1 MDKDLRVLLE
11 PDSEL
16 MSVFKEKAPGTYR
29 HCEAVANLVDAVCA
43 ALDSVDRSIVYPA
56 ARLHDIGK
64 TVNPGAFCENQGDT
78 NIHDKLDPFVSYQ
91 LISRHVSDSVLLLL
105 QYDIIPRSVIEVVG
119 QHHGNTVIKSIC
131 SKDSS
136 NNPDDFR
143 YPSSPPST
151 IEACV
156 LMVCDVAEAGMRSF
170 FTKGSITEKKS
181 ISDLLNRLIEEGLVK
196 DKQLDT
202 LRIGDL
208 RIIKEALIDEF
219 TNLYHKRVDYDD
231 DTPSSG
237 KEVLQSIK
245 EVSSGSKS

>member
-1 MDKDLRVLLE
+1 MEKDLRVLLE
-11 PDSEL
+11 SDSDL
-16 MSVFKEKAPGTYR
+16 MTAFKEKAPGTYR
-29 HCEAVANLVDAVCA
+29 HCEGVANLVDAVCA

-105 QYDIIPRSVIEVVG
+105 QYDSIPRRVIEVVG
-119 QHHGNTVIKSIC
+119 KHHGNTVIKSIC
-131 SKDSS
+131 SKDNNS
-136 NNPDDFR
+136 NPDDFR

-170 FTKGSITEKKS
+170 FTKGVTANES
-181 ISDLLNRLIEEGLVK
+181 ISDLLDKLVEGLVK

-208 RIIKEALIDEF
+208 RIIKEALINEF

-231 DTPSSG
+231 EALSSG
-237 KEVLQSIK
+237 KDKDV
-245 EVSSGSKS
+245 